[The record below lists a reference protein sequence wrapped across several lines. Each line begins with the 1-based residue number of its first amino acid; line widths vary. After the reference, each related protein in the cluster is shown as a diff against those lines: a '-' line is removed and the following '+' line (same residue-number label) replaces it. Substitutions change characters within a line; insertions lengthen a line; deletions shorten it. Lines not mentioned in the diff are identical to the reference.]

1 MNLPLLSLVA
11 ALGLMGLG
19 PLAPE
24 KVTTAQKKIFEASQ
38 MDSQAERLSRP
49 DQGCVMWLLSSGL
62 GRIAQVT
69 TMGRACF
76 QPMSPSCLGTVLTAR
91 VCQKGSIRPDRDCRR
106 FPPLQASLP
115 SSFQGQDQ
123 ATSESYISSNHGF
136 PPTPNVG

>member
-1 MNLPLLSLVA
+1 MHLPLLSLVA

-24 KVTTAQKKIFEASQ
+24 KVTTAQKKIFEGSQ

-76 QPMSPSCLGTVLTAR
+76 QPMSPSCLGTVLDGA
-91 VCQKGSIRPDRDCRR
+91 CLPKGKYKTRP
-106 FPPLQASLP
+106 
-115 SSFQGQDQ
+115 
-123 ATSESYISSNHGF
+123 
-136 PPTPNVG
+136 